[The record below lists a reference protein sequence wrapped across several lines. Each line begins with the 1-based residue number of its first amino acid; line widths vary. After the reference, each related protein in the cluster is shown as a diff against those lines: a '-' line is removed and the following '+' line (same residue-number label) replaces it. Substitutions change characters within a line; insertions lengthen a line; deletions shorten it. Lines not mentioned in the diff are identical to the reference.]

1 MNDKEMDEAIK
12 RMMRKPRG
20 ADENDAPDMLTA
32 EQVLRFLVTM
42 KTKTKTTLPI
52 LTSPPEADDDGVMFT
67 MPYRGGEFAPEL
79 LDPDVTVQYARFV
92 RLKKQCLLPI
102 IALDVDTNTRHIIV
116 MVQRGGTTLLIDP
129 DGKADVYV
137 ADLAALLHT
146 HITASDAVLSRRPND
161 CAYWVLAL
169 CQLAIE
175 CPKRSTT
182 ALIKTLQNVPKR
194 WLPRWSMVVT
204 SSLK

>member
-1 MNDKEMDEAIK
+1 MDAAIK

-20 ADENDAPDMLTA
+20 ADENDVPDMLTA
-32 EQVLRFLVTM
+32 EQVLSFLVTM
-42 KTKTKTTLPI
+42 KTKTKTTLSI
-52 LTSPPEADDDGVMFT
+52 LTSPPDADADDDGDGVMFT

-102 IALDVDTNTRHIIV
+102 IALDVDTNTRHSIV

-129 DGKADVYV
+129 DGNADVYV

-169 CQLAIE
+169 CQLAVE

-182 ALIKTLQNVPKR
+182 TLIKTLQNVPKR
-194 WLPRWSMVVT
+194 WLPRWGAMLT
-204 SSLK
+204 STLK